1 MEENTRNLSPSS
13 PAIIGAQ
20 YGAYAGL
27 ASIFYS
33 LAAMT
38 LGVDQNTIV
47 EIIGTAVPVIFMVLG
62 VLTYRRQNDGLAS
75 FGQAYL
81 VCFMVAS
88 LTAVIASIFT
98 YAYFSLINP
107 EFYEATIEQAVL
119 RMEEKG
125 TPDEAIETAK
135 RFMTPGYSAVFG
147 FLGNIFILGIIGLLV
162 AAILKR
168 SE

>member
-1 MEENTRNLSPSS
+1 MDEKQNTSSVS
-13 PAIIGAQ
+13 PAIVGAQ

-27 ASIFYS
+27 ASVIYS

-38 LGVDQNTIV
+38 LGVHENTLVGILGV
-47 EIIGTAVPVIFMVLG
+47 AVPVIFMALG
-62 VLTYRRQNDGLAS
+62 IFAYRRANEGSAS

-81 VCFMVAS
+81 VCIMVAL

-98 YAYFSLINP
+98 YVYFSFLNP

>member
-1 MEENTRNLSPSS
+1 MDEKHNTSSS
-13 PAIIGAQ
+13 PVSIGIQ
-20 YGAYAGL
+20 YGAYAGI
-27 ASIFYS
+27 ASIAYS
-33 LAAMT
+33 LVAMT
-38 LGVDQNTIV
+38 LGVHENTLVGILGV
-47 EIIGTAVPVIFMVLG
+47 AVPIIFMALG
-62 VLTYRRQNDGLAS
+62 VFTYRRANEGSAS

-81 VCFMVAS
+81 VCIMVAL

-98 YAYFSLINP
+98 YVYFSLINP

-147 FLGNIFILGIIGLLV
+147 FLGNLFILGIIGLIV
-162 AAILKR
+162 AAILRK
-168 SE
+168 SS